1 MHAKYSQMKPR
12 LIIKRL
18 PMMSP
23 RRITVANPVKQ
34 GTASFKYSV
43 WIPKPT
49 AKIKKIT
56 PANVTRY
63 KGRDEKVVIPI
74 KASFHRLKYDQPDFP
89 PLRATTS
96 NGICNV
102 LKPIHAVIPRKKPLR
117 SRMASNGSAALRFI
131 SLKSEAPF
139 SSKPERLFKMT

>member
-1 MHAKYSQMKPR
+1 
-12 LIIKRL
+12 
-18 PMMSP
+18 MMSS
-23 RRITVANPVKQ
+23 RRITVAKPVKARP
-34 GTASFKYSV
+34 ASFKYSV

-56 PANVTRY
+56 PTNVTRC
-63 KGRDEKVVIPI
+63 KGRDEKVVIPM

-89 PLRATTS
+89 PLRAATS

-102 LKPIHAVIPRKKPLR
+102 LKPIHAVIPRKNTLR
-117 SRMASNGSAALRFI
+117 SCMASHVSAALRFI

-139 SSKPERLFKMT
+139 SSKPESLFKIT